1 MARLSFLTG
10 LSAIVVCTTAGCLG
24 PRVLVVTATSI
35 GMHAT
40 PGDGEAQP
48 PQVTLAYKR
57 SETALIPTEAKR
69 AEKGKK
75 DAFSALATLDFMTTW
90 FGSTELTSTIATG
103 LAAQT
108 LAKGSPPGASAPP
121 SEPTPQPE

>member
-1 MARLSFLTG
+1 MIRFLYRVG
-10 LSAIVVCTTAGCLG
+10 VSAMFATVGCGCMG

-35 GMHAT
+35 GLHAT

-48 PQVTLAYKR
+48 PQVSLAYKR
-57 SETALIPTEAKR
+57 SETALIPTEADR
-69 AEKGKK
+69 ATHDK

-103 LAAQT
+103 LAAQN
-108 LAKGSPPGASAPP
+108 LAKSREGAPTPGAVPA
-121 SEPTPQPE
+121 PTP